1 MDSVL
6 INTDVI
12 SNVASF
18 LPVADVTNLI
28 FSSRHLSLGGSDSE
42 PNVLPSQLL
51 NESIRTSLI
60 SVMGQRSEFTN
71 APSFI
76 SGIRSISMQLGRG
89 KVAIAGSLIVEAM
102 LKGNGSNE
110 EFTAGDVDIYATTD
124 SLHLVRAMLAE
135 HGFAFMGTLR
145 SRYDSLNSSG
155 ISHVESYSITADS
168 NIQDVSTFENAMK
181 TMRIDSCAREI
192 LSGRFPQYSA
202 FAMPPN
208 FPCFVKR
215 GVAKHIDLVVT
226 TSETVSMTIENFDI
240 ACCTAQYDGVSLTA
254 PDLVGILRYETRLAS
269 QHWAHLLNAYA
280 SLFIATYSL
289 KKFHLLTRS
298 TNPAYFAPKLN
309 AFYCLRQ
316 LRERRDVQFPDWSG
330 DFSNPLFQGRR
341 LRLDSDYVVTLHN
354 MLVKISWRVIKY
366 SKARKFSF
374 TNITVDEF
382 LKPKTAEESSRP
394 GENSEQRRRPRKQNT
409 VGPATTSTTTST
421 TAPVKRAKLR
431 HMKHMLS
438 SPVFR
443 VKFRHQDKS
452 GIQTLS
458 FCGLE

>member
-6 INTDVI
+6 INTDLI

-18 LPVADVTNLI
+18 LPLADVMNLI
-28 FSSRHLSLGGSDSE
+28 LSSRHLSLGGSDSE
-42 PNVLPSQLL
+42 PDALPSQLL
-51 NESIRTSLI
+51 NESFRSSLI

-71 APSFI
+71 APSFLSSI
-76 SGIRSISMQLGRG
+76 GSISMQLGRG
-89 KVAIAGSLIVEAM
+89 KVAIAGSLIVEAV

-155 ISHVESYSITADS
+155 ISHVESYSITSNS

-181 TMRIDSCAREI
+181 TKRIDSCAREI
-192 LSGRFPQYSA
+192 LSGKFPQYSA

-208 FPCFVKR
+208 FPCFVR
-215 GVAKHIDLVVT
+215 LGVAKHIDLVVT

-240 ACCTAQYDGVSLTA
+240 ACCTAQYDGISLTA
-254 PDLVGILRYETRLAS
+254 PNLVEILRYETRLAS
-269 QHWAHLLNAYA
+269 QHWANLLNAYA

-289 KKFHLLTRS
+289 KQFHLLPRS
-298 TNPAYFAPKLN
+298 TPELN
-309 AFYCLRQ
+309 AFYCIWH
-316 LRERRDVQFPDWSG
+316 LRERHDVQFPDWSG
-330 DFSNPLFQGRR
+330 DFSNPLFQGQR
-341 LRLDSDYVVTLHN
+341 LRLSSDYVVTLHN
-354 MLVKISWRVIKY
+354 MLVKISWRVMKY
-366 SKARKFSF
+366 SKGRKFSF
-374 TNITVDEF
+374 TNISVGEF
-382 LKPKTAEESSRP
+382 LKPVTESSRP
-394 GENSEQRRRPRKQNT
+394 GEKPEQRGRPMKQNT
-409 VGPATTSTTTST
+409 GPATTATTTT

-438 SPVFR
+438 SPVIR
-443 VKFRHQDKS
+443 VKFRHQDKN

-458 FCGLE
+458 FRGLE